1 MSDADLWHINLVTL
15 LYKNIY
21 PKEYRAYIVSDF
33 SIPDFDF
40 NCDHITSCPAYWNI
54 VYVDHSEHVHMIAN
68 TNFIIEIPL
77 NFFNNDFKGFSLI

>member
-1 MSDADLWHINLVTL
+1 MCQMQTCDIFSDLIVQEHISQRVQS
-15 LYKNIY
+15 I
-21 PKEYRAYIVSDF
+21 YIVSDF

-77 NFFNNDFKGFSLI
+77 HFFNNDFKGFSFI